1 MTDLNDSSRA
11 VETSPGTDADAASQ
25 EPQKGLGWGDYCV
38 PAFIFLFCGV
48 VSYISTTFDEALPL
62 IVGNSM
68 QPRVFPIF
76 LMVVIAVLNVGLIVQ
91 ILSKPVSRR
100 DFEPYQTW
108 ASAVLFG
115 VFYFLATFV
124 DIMIGLM
131 VTMFALSLVWGE
143 KRIWAAALLAI
154 VTTAII
160 FFSFDLVLEVRFPR
174 GLFTDWYYG

>member
-1 MTDLNDSSRA
+1 MLRQ
-11 VETSPGTDADAASQ
+11 GRRLAS
-25 EPQKGLGWGDYCV
+25 GGGDYCV

-48 VSYISTTFDEALPL
+48 ISYVSTTFDEALPL
-62 IVGNSM
+62 IVGDSI

-76 LMVVIAVLNVGLIVQ
+76 LMAVVAVLNIGLIVQ
-91 ILSKPVSRR
+91 VLSKPASRR
-100 DFEPYQTW
+100 DWEPYQTW

-131 VTMFALSLVWGE
+131 VTMFALSIIWGE
-143 KRIWAAALLAI
+143 RRVWVAAVLAI
-154 VTTAII
+154 VTTSMI